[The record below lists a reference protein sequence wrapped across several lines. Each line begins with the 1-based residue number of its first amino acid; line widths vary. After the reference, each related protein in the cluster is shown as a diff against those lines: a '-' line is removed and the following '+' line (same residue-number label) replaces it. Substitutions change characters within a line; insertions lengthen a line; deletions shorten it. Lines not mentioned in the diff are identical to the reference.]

1 MGTHVVVILTMSS
14 SRSNKAKAVNID
26 DPRLP
31 RGTRGVWRLWCLGQN
46 SHLMLSMYS
55 TYVGTDLWIFFIKR
69 KMPILLYELQ
79 FISMCVV

>member
-31 RGTRGVWRLWCLGQN
+31 RGTRRGVAVMVSWTGLPPNAINVLNIRR
-46 SHLMLSMYS
+46 Y
-55 TYVGTDLWIFFIKR
+55 
-69 KMPILLYELQ
+69 
-79 FISMCVV
+79 